1 MRRIFWG
8 SAFMAFP
15 LVLFLAARIG
25 WQFYHELENEVVTRF
40 SSHQWEVPS
49 KIYAEPLLL
58 YPGALIEAEN
68 LLAHLT
74 RLDYRPV
81 SGSIQGRGEYLYDKK
96 TGIFQLSLRDS
107 PVPQS
112 VVHAQRI
119 SLLLRQGRI
128 ERVADLDEGSILP
141 FVELEPEVVA
151 GVYDRAWG
159 ERRVIKLY
167 DVPSQL
173 VKALLAAEDHRFFE
187 HEGVDLWRIL
197 GAIRANL
204 LARRP
209 VQGGSTLTQ
218 QLVKN
223 FFLSQEKVFSR
234 KVVEICMATIVE
246 MHYSKLEILE
256 NYLNEIYLGQNGAKG
271 IFGMWEAARVYFGKE
286 PRDLTL
292 GEVAVLAGMVKS
304 PNTYSPLRHPDRII
318 PRRNYVLQRM
328 HELGHISTEEYEAAL
343 KEKIVPRTL
352 PPEDNNAPYFA
363 DFIRKAL
370 TEQFP
375 DTTLTT
381 SGLRVLTSLDLR
393 LQEYAYTAVQ
403 KGLKELE
410 AKYPRLQRPAP
421 EEQLQACL
429 IAMQPQTGAIRAMV
443 GGRDYQ
449 TSQFNRVTQAHR
461 QLGSVFKPV
470 VFLTA
475 SMKEREDREGR
486 FLPSSRLEDVP
497 FTWAFQGEVWNPGNY
512 NNRYLGT
519 VSLRRALEFSLN
531 AATARL
537 AQEIGLDLIRQT
549 AENVG
554 FVSPLPQYPSLVLG
568 AAEVTPLEVAVAFS
582 TIANQGVRTVPRPI
596 KLVSN
601 QQGEILVQHGIEME
615 QAILPEDAYVI
626 THLLEGVLDR
636 GTGRAARE
644 RGFTLPAAGKTGTT
658 NDYGDAWFV
667 GYTPDLVTVVWVGF
681 DQRQSLGLSGAQAA
695 LPIWTTFMKQAT
707 AGQPR
712 AEFIPPPG
720 VTLVPIDLQTGFR
733 ATEQCPVVIDEAF
746 YEGEEPHQPCSRH
759 ASGVIPIETTP
770 DRDRPASEREG
781 QDVSN
786 SRPRVEPPPP
796 PPAREKPWWKLF

>member
-8 SAFMAFP
+8 SAFAAFP
-15 LVLFLAARIG
+15 LVLLLTAIVG
-25 WQFYHELENEVVTRF
+25 WQFYRELEREVVTRF

-49 KIYAEPLLL
+49 KIYAAPLLL
-58 YPGALIEAEN
+58 YPGERIEPAK
-68 LLAHLT
+68 LFAQLS
-74 RLDYRPV
+74 RLDYRVVNGAPQ
-81 SGSIQGRGEYLYDKK
+81 SRGEYVYDQK
-96 TGIFQLSLRDS
+96 TGMLQLLLRDT
-107 PVPQS
+107 PFPQT
-112 VVHAQRI
+112 VAQSQRV

-128 ERVADLDEGSILP
+128 ERITDLDEGTPVP
-141 FVELEPEVVA
+141 FIELEPEVIA
-151 GVYDRAWG
+151 SVYDRDWG
-159 ERRVIKLY
+159 DRRVIKLY

-187 HEGVDLWRIL
+187 HEGIDLWRIL

-292 GEVAVLAGMVKS
+292 GEVAVLAGMVKA
-304 PNTYSPLRHPDRII
+304 PNAYSPLRHPDRII
-318 PRRNYVLQRM
+318 PRRNDVLQRM
-328 HELGHISTEEYEAAL
+328 RELGSVSTEEYEAAL

-352 PPEDNNAPYFA
+352 PADGNEAPYFA

-375 DTTLTT
+375 DSTLAT
-381 SGLRVLTSLDLR
+381 SGLRVLTSLDSG
-393 LQEYAYTAVQ
+393 LQEYASRAVQ

-410 AKYPRLQRPAP
+410 TRYPRLRSTTA

-429 IAMQPQTGAIRAMV
+429 IAMQPQTGAIRAMI

-449 TSQFNRVTQAHR
+449 ISQFNRVTQARR
-461 QLGSVFKPV
+461 QLGSVFKPI

-475 SMKEREDREGR
+475 LSREREKREGK
-486 FLPSSRLEDVP
+486 FLPSSHLEDVP
-497 FTWAFQGEVWNPGNY
+497 FTWAFQGEAWNPGNY

-519 VSLRRALEFSLN
+519 VSMRRALELSLN

-537 AQEIGLDLIRQT
+537 AQEIGLDAIRQT

-554 FVSPLPQYPSLVLG
+554 FTSPLPQYPSLVLG
-568 AAEVTPLEVAVAFS
+568 AGEVSPFEVAVAFS
-582 TIANQGVRTVPRPI
+582 AIANHGVKTLPRPI
-596 KLVSN
+596 SLVIN
-601 QQGEILVQHGIEME
+601 QQGETLAQHGIEME
-615 QAILPEDAYVI
+615 QVVAPEDAYML

-636 GTGRAARE
+636 GTGRTARE

-681 DQRQSLGLSGAQAA
+681 DQRQPLGLSGAQAA
-695 LPIWTTFMKQAT
+695 LPIWTNFMKQVT
-707 AGQPR
+707 AGQSS
-712 AEFIPPPG
+712 AAFLPPVG
-720 VTLVPIDLQTGFR
+720 VTVVAIDPQTGLR
-733 ATEQCPVVIDEAF
+733 ATDQCPIVMDEAF
-746 YEGEEPHQPCSRH
+746 YAGEEPRAPCSRH
-759 ASGVIPIETTP
+759 GTGVVPVETNP
-770 DRDRPASEREG
+770 ERRELDAG
-781 QDVSN
+781 EDG
-786 SRPRVEPPPP
+786 RAEERGRR
-796 PPAREKPWWKLF
+796 PPAQEKPWWRIF

>member
-8 SAFMAFP
+8 SAFAAFP
-15 LVLFLAARIG
+15 LVLLLTAIVG
-25 WQFYHELENEVVTRF
+25 WQFYRQLENEVVTRF

-58 YPGALIEAEN
+58 YPGVQVEAVK
-68 LLAHLT
+68 LFDRLS

-81 SGSIQGRGEYLYDKK
+81 SGPVKARGEYYFDQKAGNL
-96 TGIFQLSLRDS
+96 QLSLRDS
-107 PVPQS
+107 PF
-112 VVHAQRI
+112 AQAATKTARV
-119 SLLLRQGRI
+119 SLRLREGRI
-128 ERVADLDEGSILP
+128 ERVTDLDEGTILS
-141 FVELEPEVVA
+141 FVELEPEVIA
-151 GVYDRAWG
+151 SVYDRAWG

-187 HEGVDLWRIL
+187 HEGIDLWRIL
-197 GAIRANL
+197 GAVRANL
-204 LARRP
+204 LARRS

-223 FFLSQEKVFSR
+223 FFLSQEKTLKR
-234 KVVEICMATIVE
+234 KVVEICMAAIVE
-246 MHYSKLEILE
+246 VHYSKLEILE
-256 NYLNEIYLGQNGAKG
+256 NYLNEIYLGQSGAKG

-304 PNTYSPLRHPDRII
+304 PNTYSPLRHPDRIL

-328 HELGHISTEEYEAAL
+328 REFGDIGKEEYDVAL
-343 KEKIVPRTL
+343 AEKVVPRTL
-352 PPEDNNAPYFA
+352 PSDDNNAPYFA

-370 TEQFP
+370 AEQFP
-375 DTTLTT
+375 DSTLATA
-381 SGLRVLTSLDLR
+381 GLRVLTSLDVR
-393 LQEYAYTAVQ
+393 LQEHAYAAVQ
-403 KGLKELE
+403 KGLKDME
-410 AKYPRLQRPAP
+410 AKYPRLRRAVP

-429 IAMQPQTGAIRAMV
+429 IAMQPQTGAIRAMI

-449 TSQFNRVTQAHR
+449 ISQFNRVTQAHR
-461 QLGSVFKPV
+461 QLGSVFKPI

-475 SMKEREDREGR
+475 LSQEREKRQGR
-486 FLPSSRLEDVP
+486 FLPSSRLADVP
-497 FTWAFQGEVWNPGNY
+497 FTWSFQGESWSPGNY
-512 NNRYLGT
+512 NNQYLGS
-519 VSLRRALEFSLN
+519 VSLRRALELSLN

-537 AQEIGLDLIRQT
+537 AQEVGLEPIRQT

-554 FVSPLPQYPSLVLG
+554 FVSPLPQYPSMVLG
-568 AAEVTPLEVAVAFS
+568 SGEVTPFEVAVAFS
-582 TIANQGVRTVPRPI
+582 TIANQGVRVVPRPI
-596 KLVSN
+596 KLTSN
-601 QQGEILVQHGIEME
+601 QQGETLQHYGIEME
-615 QAILPEDAYVI
+615 QVVSPEDAYMV

-636 GTGRAARE
+636 GTGRSARE
-644 RGFTLPAAGKTGTT
+644 RGFSHPAAGKTGTT

-681 DQRQSLGLSGAQAA
+681 DQRQPLGLSGAQAA
-695 LPIWTTFMKQAT
+695 LPIWTTFMKQVT

-720 VTLVPIDLQTGFR
+720 VTVVSIDPQTGLR

-746 YEGEEPHQPCSRH
+746 YAGEEPHEPCSRH
-759 ASGVIPIETTP
+759 GTGVIPVETTTG
-770 DRDRPASEREG
+770 RDNPTNEDG
-781 QDVSN
+781 
-786 SRPRVEPPPP
+786 RVEVPEAR
-796 PPAREKPWWKLF
+796 PPAKEKPWWRLF